1 MEHSYNIADTLKFAI
16 TIFSILNP
24 LGALPMFLTLTFGR
38 SHKGINHIS
47 TTCALTVFITSIISL
62 FLGKSILAIF
72 GISIPSFRIGGGI
85 LLAVMALN
93 MLTAKQQQSKLSQE
107 EIQVQE
113 SEDTIGIVPLA
124 IPLLAGPGTISTS
137 IVYSAEFLT
146 AWHWVGAVIALAV
159 ICVAI
164 KYILLFSEKIGGKIG
179 TIGLN
184 VLTRIMGLITM
195 AIAVEFV
202 ATGIKQF
209 FPNI

>member
-1 MEHSYNIADTLKFAI
+1 MADYNVADSLKFGI

-38 SHKGINHIS
+38 SHKGIKHIS
-47 TTCALTVFITSIISL
+47 TTCAITVFITAIVSL
-62 FLGKSILAIF
+62 VLGKSILGIF
-72 GISIPSFRIGGGI
+72 GISIPSFRIGGGV
-85 LLAVMALN
+85 LLAAMAFS
-93 MLTAKQQQSKLSQE
+93 MLHAKQQQAKLSQE
-107 EIQVQE
+107 EIAHQE

-137 IVYSAEFLT
+137 IVYASEFT
-146 AWHWVGAVIALAV
+146 SPWHWAGAVVALAL

-164 KYILLFSEKIGGKIG
+164 KYILQFSEKIGKQIG

-195 AIAVEFV
+195 AIAVEFI

>member
-1 MEHSYNIADTLKFAI
+1 MADYNIADSLKFGI

-38 SHKGINHIS
+38 THKGIKHIS
-47 TTCALTVFITSIISL
+47 TTCAVTVFITSIVSL
-62 FLGKSILAIF
+62 VLGKAILSMF
-72 GISIPSFRIGGGI
+72 GISIPSFRIGGGV
-85 LLAVMALN
+85 LLAAMALS
-93 MLTAKQQQSKLSQE
+93 MMAAKQQQTKLSSE
-107 EIQVQE
+107 EIAYQE

-137 IVYSAEFLT
+137 IVYSSEFST
-146 AWHWVGAVIALAV
+146 VWHWIGAFVAMAV

-164 KYILLFSEKIGGKIG
+164 KYILQFSEQIGKRIG

-195 AIAVEFV
+195 AIAVEFIAV
-202 ATGIKQF
+202 GVKQF
-209 FPNI
+209 FPNL